1 MHRIRAITLDLDNT
15 LWEIDP
21 VISEAERLL
30 WEWLGKNYPR
40 ITENYAPENLLE
52 MRAAVTKEY
61 SDRSHDFRFL
71 RKQALERLA
80 VSVGYTADLVE
91 PAFGVFDD
99 ARNRVELYPDVM
111 PELAL
116 LSARYRVVAVTNGNA
131 NLHRIGIGHLFH
143 GIVTSVGAG
152 APKPEKPIFDQAIRE
167 AGASPG
173 EILHVGDHPVT
184 DIEGARRAGLR
195 TAWVNRNGDA
205 WPGDLEPPDLEVTSM
220 IEIRQHLESAGT
232 RR

>member
-111 PELAL
+111 PEL
-116 LSARYRVVAVTNGNA
+116 
-131 NLHRIGIGHLFH
+131 
-143 GIVTSVGAG
+143 
-152 APKPEKPIFDQAIRE
+152 
-167 AGASPG
+167 
-173 EILHVGDHPVT
+173 
-184 DIEGARRAGLR
+184 
-195 TAWVNRNGDA
+195 
-205 WPGDLEPPDLEVTSM
+205 
-220 IEIRQHLESAGT
+220 
-232 RR
+232 